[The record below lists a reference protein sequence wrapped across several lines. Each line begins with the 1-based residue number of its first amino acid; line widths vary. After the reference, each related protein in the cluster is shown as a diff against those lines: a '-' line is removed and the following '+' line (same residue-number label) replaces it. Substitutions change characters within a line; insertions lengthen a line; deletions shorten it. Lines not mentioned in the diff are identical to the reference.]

1 MFSMISSVDH
11 GGIRNLALKI
21 VEVQKFGGRIF
32 IFGNGGSASTAE
44 HASVDLSKGI
54 SEFTGKKF
62 VAVCLNSNVSQ
73 NSAWSNDSDFE
84 LTFAKMLSLEL
95 TPPDIVMGISASGN
109 SPNIV
114 NGLELAMSLGNFTCS
129 LTGFD
134 GGAARSKSALNIN
147 VGSSDMQIIE
157 NIHLVIVHALF
168 KHIIEIEC

>member
-1 MFSMISSVDH
+1 MLSMIHSVDRE
-11 GGIRNLALKI
+11 GIESLALKI
-21 VEVQKFGGRIF
+21 IEVQKLGGKIF
-32 IFGNGGSASTAE
+32 LFGNGGSASTAE

-62 VAVCLNSNVSQ
+62 SAVCLNSNVSQ
-73 NSAWSNDSDFE
+73 NSAWSNDNNYE
-84 LTFAKMLSLEL
+84 LTFAKMLNLEL

-114 NGLELAMSLGNFTCS
+114 NGLKLALSLGNFTCS

-134 GGAARSKSALNIN
+134 GGEAKSNSELNIN
-147 VGSSDMQIIE
+147 VDSSDMQIIE

-168 KHIIEIEC
+168 KHIVDIGG